1 MEVESTMMSLQLNM
15 KLERREGGGSAPCGS
30 NLESLRM
37 EVESTM
43 MSSQLNMKLERR
55 EGRGRVV
62 ETSGVGLFT
71 ESFDV

>member
-1 MEVESTMMSLQLNM
+1 
-15 KLERREGGGSAPCGS
+15 
-30 NLESLRM
+30 M